1 MLILLINKKAEKKTA
16 TATRHH
22 YSYETSAHKQ
32 NKGVQKKQT
41 KNNQIFVF
49 LHPGSVDLKK
59 LQYKR
64 RNLIRKAVNSSTQ
77 ENKFLVQI

>member
-1 MLILLINKKAEKKTA
+1 MDKNVLLSLQAGLNVDFDCRLLINKKAEKKTA

-41 KNNQIFVF
+41 NQ
-49 LHPGSVDLKK
+49 K
-59 LQYKR
+59 
-64 RNLIRKAVNSSTQ
+64 
-77 ENKFLVQI
+77 